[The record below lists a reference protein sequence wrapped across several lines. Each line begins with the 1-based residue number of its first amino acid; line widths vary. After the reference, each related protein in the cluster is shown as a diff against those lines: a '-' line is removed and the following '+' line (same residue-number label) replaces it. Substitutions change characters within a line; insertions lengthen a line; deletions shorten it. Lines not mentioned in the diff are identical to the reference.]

1 MEQKKKRYEPLQ
13 LRITQLEKNCVIFMS
28 VGGDVDADVADN
40 FGDDKN
46 WELS

>member
-1 MEQKKKRYEPLQ
+1 MKQKKKRYEPLQ
-13 LRITQLEKNCVIFMS
+13 LSITQLDTRCVILTS
-28 VGGDVDADVADN
+28 GDVDADDADN

>member
-1 MEQKKKRYEPLQ
+1 MKQKKKRYEPLQ
-13 LRITQLEKNCVIFMS
+13 LSITQLDTRCVILTS
-28 VGGDVDADVADN
+28 GDVDADAADN